1 MDNLLCVSEKT
12 EKVKAYLQHKHTH
25 NLKHTQHNTSQNLKK
40 REAPDRHTH
49 LLWQI
54 QDQQEPTNTY
64 TKLRWGLLVV
74 IEGINYEWIE
84 PIIINYLLI
93 ASTLLSCYHCMCAR
107 TIWVVILIGPQLQV
121 VQVGNLLQ

>member
-1 MDNLLCVSEKT
+1 MRVRKDRESESIST
-12 EKVKAYLQHKHTH
+12 AQT
-25 NLKHTQHNTSQNLKK
+25 HTQSQTHPTQYFTKYEKKK

-49 LLWQI
+49 PLWQI

-93 ASTLLSCYHCMCAR
+93 ASTLLSCYHCECEYACVEPFG
-107 TIWVVILIGPQLQV
+107 W
-121 VQVGNLLQ
+121 